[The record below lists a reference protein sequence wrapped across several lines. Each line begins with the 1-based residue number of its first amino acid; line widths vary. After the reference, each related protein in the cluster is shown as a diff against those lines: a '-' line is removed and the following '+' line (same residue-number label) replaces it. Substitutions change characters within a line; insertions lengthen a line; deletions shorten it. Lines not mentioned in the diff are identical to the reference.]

1 MTKKFALLES
11 GEIEPLQYEDGEPR
25 NAYKDE
31 DGKYYL
37 DHDVYFS
44 IGGLNATAYLRDEI
58 VKTSDRREIL
68 MSTRLYVEKNH
79 PELLRR
85 EVQDDSVF

>member
-1 MTKKFALLES
+1 MIDLSKKYALLES
-11 GEIEPLQYEDGEPR
+11 GEIEPLQYDNGEPR

-37 DHDVYFS
+37 DHDVCFS
-44 IGGLNATAYLRDEI
+44 LGQLHGIAYRHDEI

-68 MSTRLYVEKNH
+68 TSTKLYVEKNR

-85 EVQDDSVF
+85 EVQE

>member
-1 MTKKFALLES
+1 MIDLSKKYALLES
-11 GEIEPLQYEDGEPR
+11 GEIEPLQYDNGEPR

-44 IGGLNATAYLRDEI
+44 LGQLQGIAYRHDEI

-68 MSTRLYVEKNH
+68 TSTKLYVEKNH

-85 EVQDDSVF
+85 EVQE

>member
-1 MTKKFALLES
+1 MVDLSKKYALLES
-11 GEIEPLQYEDGEPR
+11 GEIEPLQYENGEPR

-37 DHDVYFS
+37 DHDAYFS
-44 IGGLNATAYLRDEI
+44 IGQLHGIAYRHDEI

-68 MSTRLYVEKNH
+68 TSTKLYVEKNH
-79 PELLRR
+79 QELLRR
-85 EVQDDSVF
+85 EVQE

>member
-1 MTKKFALLES
+1 MIDLSKKYALLES
-11 GEIEPLQYEDGEPR
+11 GEIEPLQYDNGEPR

-44 IGGLNATAYLRDEI
+44 LGQLHGIAYRHDEI

-68 MSTRLYVEKNH
+68 TSTKLYFEKNH

-85 EVQDDSVF
+85 EVQE

>member
-1 MTKKFALLES
+1 MVDLSKKYALLES

-37 DHDVYFS
+37 DHDAYFS
-44 IGGLNATAYLRDEI
+44 IGQLHCMAYRHDEI

-68 MSTRLYVEKNH
+68 MSTMLYVEKNR

-85 EVQDDSVF
+85 KVQE